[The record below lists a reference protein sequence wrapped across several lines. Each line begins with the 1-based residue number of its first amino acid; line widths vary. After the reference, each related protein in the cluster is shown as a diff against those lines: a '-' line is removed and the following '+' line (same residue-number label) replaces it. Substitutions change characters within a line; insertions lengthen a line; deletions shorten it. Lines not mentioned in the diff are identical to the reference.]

1 MRCMAAAQN
10 VARDHG
16 SCLGSAAPLGE
27 GRPRRLI
34 TRRSLIG
41 GLAAWPAAAALG
53 AGAWAGAAIAP
64 ADLLTFFDTLALQ
77 RSVGRGESR
86 PGIVRKWTEA
96 VAVRVRGVAAAPYQ
110 DSIRAMLAEVSALAG
125 LDFAL
130 ATPDGATANLI
141 TLYYLSR
148 REIGRLYPRA
158 RAVCFTQARGQGGHI
173 HTGEVRI
180 GADFEDCLHHEFM
193 HALGFDNHWEGRR
206 FGLFAPSALA
216 DRFGHERT
224 REFSDWD
231 RLAIRLLYD
240 LRLEAG
246 LARAPALEVARRLV
260 PELLTA

>member
-1 MRCMAAAQN
+1 M
-10 VARDHG
+10 
-16 SCLGSAAPLGE
+16 L
-27 GRPRRLI
+27 
-34 TRRSLIG
+34 TRRTLIG
-41 GLAAWPAAAALG
+41 GMALWPAAALG

-86 PGIVRKWTEA
+86 PGIVRKWTEP
-96 VAVRVRGVAAAPYQ
+96 VAVRVRGIAAAPYQ
-110 DSIRAMLAEVSALAG
+110 DSIRVLLAEVSALAG

-206 FGLFAPSALA
+206 FGMFAPTALA
-216 DRFGHERT
+216 DRFAPERT
-224 REFSDWD
+224 RDFSDWD

-240 LRLEAG
+240 RRLGAG
-246 LARAPALEVARRLV
+246 LARAPALEVARTLV